1 MLAEVN
7 KLKTL
12 AKNGQ
17 DKWTQEDRD
26 LFKDMDGLREALK
39 IVEKDLSSSRAE
51 LPVLRKEKATLA
63 ERLTMLKDS
72 KLKLQD
78 KLESRPLQEITTL
91 QDFERFG
98 IPLKKD
104 TDRAFLARNVFLMTI
119 DRDDVYEDLLR
130 FFVTRE
136 SKFRAIMESK
146 SSGRAELFGS
156 DLRTVCFD
164 ICLLY

>member
-1 MLAEVN
+1 MLAEVTR
-7 KLKTL
+7 LKAL
-12 AKNGQ
+12 F
-17 DKWTQEDRD
+17 DKDEDEWTKKDRFI
-26 LFKDMDGLREALK
+26 FKDMDGLREALREANSALNHFRK
-39 IVEKDLSSSRAE
+39 SSADQLSS
-51 LPVLRKEKATLA
+51 LQQ
-63 ERLTMLKDS
+63 RLTLFANNKN
-72 KLKLQD
+72 KLQD